1 MAIAG
6 AINSCQVLNSDP
18 ERLESEMRIAYSA
31 FKKLAL
37 TKTIAS
43 KKRLNGRIIGGFHS
57 V

>member
-1 MAIAG
+1 MASAG
-6 AINSCQVLNSDP
+6 AINSRRVLNSDA
-18 ERLESEMRIAYSA
+18 ERLESEIRIAYSV

-37 TKTIAS
+37 TKIIAS